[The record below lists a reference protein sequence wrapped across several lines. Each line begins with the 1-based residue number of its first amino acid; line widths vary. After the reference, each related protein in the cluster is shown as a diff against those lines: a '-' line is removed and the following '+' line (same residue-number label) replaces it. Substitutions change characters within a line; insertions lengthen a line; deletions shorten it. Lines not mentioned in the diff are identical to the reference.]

1 MVKCLGRLI
10 NLLLYSNCSVNYKVC
25 CCCCCFVFVYLFVY
39 NAKMQMHSM
48 NFKHFNLQR
57 DPLYYNLHT
66 SSLACRLSWQSDNDM
81 SSLNISHFMFFYL
94 HLYLIM
100 PKTTNIILQFNLM

>member
-1 MVKCLGRLI
+1 
-10 NLLLYSNCSVNYKVC
+10 
-25 CCCCCFVFVYLFVY
+25 
-39 NAKMQMHSM
+39 MQMHSM

-81 SSLNISHFMFFYL
+81 SSLNTSLFYVFFLFAFISYYAKDDEHNFT
-94 HLYLIM
+94 I
-100 PKTTNIILQFNLM
+100 